1 MRLIFMLALLLL
13 AFPVPCLAQ
22 SGDNLLEQQF
32 AEQLEASGAQE
43 LVDGLDGD
51 TRALLEDYHLDEIS
65 PQSVLEMDSSQL
77 LSLLVQ
83 VAQDQVRR
91 PLKLLGT
98 LLAVTVLGALA
109 AAFQPASDKAMAR
122 LYENITVLAA
132 AAVSVSSVLEVV
144 RQTAVTVQDG
154 AYFMVSFV
162 PVFAGILTASGQA
175 VSAGAYHVA
184 VFALCQI
191 IAQTAVSVLIPLL
204 DCYLAFSVVAGFSSS
219 LSFGKAA
226 QLIRKGTVFLFTL
239 LLTTLIGLLSL
250 QGLVAGQV
258 DQAVS
263 KTAKYLVS
271 SLVPVVGSAV
281 SDALATVKSCLSLL
295 KSCVGA
301 FGIFAVFAAFLP
313 DLVGCLLWMGTMQ
326 VAVFAAGVLGMDKLS
341 KLYEAM
347 ASVLTILF
355 SILLSVMLL
364 FIITAAVMM
373 ILGGRVS

>member
-1 MRLIFMLALLLL
+1 MRLILILVLLL

-22 SGDNLLEQQF
+22 SGENLLEQQF

-43 LVDGLDGD
+43 LIDSLDED
-51 TRALLEDYHLDEIS
+51 TRGLLEDYHLDEIS

-77 LSLLVQ
+77 FSLLLQ
-83 VAQDQVRR
+83 VAQDQVKK
-91 PLKLLGT
+91 PMKLLGT
-98 LLAVTVLGALA
+98 LIAITVLGALTA
-109 AAFQPASDKAMAR
+109 ALKPGSDKSISR

-132 AAVSVSSVLEVV
+132 AAVSVTAVLEIV
-144 RQTAVTVQDG
+144 RQVAVTVQDG

-162 PVFAGILTASGQA
+162 PVFSSILTASGQA
-175 VSAGAYHVA
+175 VSAGVYHMA
-184 VFALCQI
+184 VFAICQI
-191 IAQTAVSVLIPLL
+191 IAQTAVTVLIPLL
-204 DCYLAFSVVAGFSSS
+204 DCYLAFSVIAGFSSS

-226 QLIRKGTVFLFTL
+226 ELIHKGTVFLLTL
-239 LLTTLIGLLSL
+239 LLTILIGLLSL

-281 SDALATVKSCLSLL
+281 SDALGTVKSCLSLL

-301 FGIFAVFAAFLP
+301 FGIFAAFAAFLP
-313 DLVGCLLWMGTMQ
+313 DLVGCLLWMGAIQ
-326 VAVFAAGVLGMDKLS
+326 VAVFSAGVLGMDKLS
-341 KLYEAM
+341 KLYEAF

-364 FIITAAVMM
+364 FIITAAVML

>member
-1 MRLIFMLALLLL
+1 MRLVWTLILLLL
-13 AFPVPCLAQ
+13 ALPVPCLAQ
-22 SGDNLLEQQF
+22 EGGSLLDQQF
-32 AEQLEASGAQE
+32 AQQLEASGAGE
-43 LVDGLDGD
+43 LVESLDED
-51 TRALLEDYHLDEIS
+51 TRSLLEDYHLDEIS

-77 LSLLVQ
+77 LSLVLR
-83 VAQDQVRR
+83 VAQDQVRK

-98 LLAVTVLGALA
+98 LIAVTVLGAVAGAL
-109 AAFQPASDKAMAR
+109 QPAADKSMAR
-122 LYENITVLAA
+122 LYENIAVLAA
-132 AAVSVSSVLEVV
+132 AAVAMSSVLEVV
-144 RQTAVTVQDG
+144 RQTAVAVQDG
-154 AYFMVSFV
+154 AFFMVSFV

-175 VSAGAYHVA
+175 VSAGTYHVA

-219 LSFGKAA
+219 LSFGRAA
-226 QLIRKGTVFLFTL
+226 QLIRKGTTFLLTL
-239 LLTTLIGLLSL
+239 LLTVLIGLLSL
-250 QGLVAGQV
+250 QGMVAGQV

-301 FGIFAVFAAFLP
+301 FGIFAAFAAFLP
-313 DLVGCLLWMGTMQ
+313 DLVGCLLWMGAMQ
-326 VAVFAAGVLGMDKLS
+326 IAVFAAGVLGMDKLS

>member
-109 AAFQPASDKAMAR
+109 ASFQPASDKAMAR

-162 PVFAGILTASGQA
+162 PVFAGI
-175 VSAGAYHVA
+175 SAGAYHVA